1 MVPGLPGRMDEFDL
15 DDLDRYIVS
24 ALQRDARHTSANDIA
39 EEADVSPSTVRK
51 RIAKLEDSGII
62 AGYHVDVDY
71 ERAGFQLQT
80 LIVCT
85 ADIPEREEL
94 ARRALEI
101 DGVVAVREV
110 MTGADNVHV
119 EVVGGDGDDLS
130 RIGRELDAIGLHV
143 EDEDLIRNEYFTP
156 YDAFAASLEDH
167 GD

>member
-1 MVPGLPGRMDEFDL
+1 MDEVDL
-15 DDLDRYIVS
+15 DELDRFIVF
-24 ALQRDARHTSANDIA
+24 ALQRDARHTSASEIA

-51 RIAKLEDSGII
+51 HIAKLEEMEII
-62 AGYHVDVDY
+62 SGYHVDVDY
-71 ERAGFQLQT
+71 ERAGYQLQT

-94 ARRALEI
+94 AQRARDI

-110 MTGADNVHV
+110 MTGAENVHV
-119 EVVGGDGDDLS
+119 EVVGRDGDDLS

-156 YDAFAASLEDH
+156 FDGFAASASTEE
-167 GD
+167 